1 MLVTASDG
9 FVFLIKNSLV
19 KIAQIITAVFFT
31 GFSLTVY
38 GATTHK
44 TKPENKKIF
53 HEAPL
58 TQEIIGKAFV
68 LDGDSLRV
76 AGNDIRLVKIDAPE
90 YSQECY
96 FQRKKYP
103 CGQVS
108 RDFLVHLAGGKKVKC
123 VYAEKDMYQRFL
135 AECFVGEKSIN
146 EELVRNGMAIVYN
159 FSHAEGDKKI
169 EDLTKLEKIA
179 KKEKLGV
186 WRGAFQLPK
195 DYRKKH
201 KK

>member
-1 MLVTASDG
+1 MKKS
-9 FVFLIKNSLV
+9 FLLL
-19 KIAQIITAVFFT
+19 ITAVFFT

-38 GATTHK
+38 GAAAHQS
-44 TKPENKKIF
+44 KPEAEKIF
-53 HEAPL
+53 DEAPL

-76 AGNDIRLVKIDAPE
+76 AGNEIRLVRIDAPE
-90 YSQECY
+90 YKQLCY
-96 FQRKKYP
+96 FERKKYP

-108 RDFLVHLAGGKKVKC
+108 RDFLVELAGGKKVKC
-123 VYAEKDMYQRFL
+123 LYAEKDMYERFL

-146 EELVRNGMAIVYN
+146 EELVKNGMAIVYN
-159 FSHAEGDKKI
+159 FANVQGDKKLI
-169 EDLTKLEKIA
+169 ALTKLEKAA

-195 DYRKKH
+195 DYRKNH
-201 KK
+201 KKHN